1 MAFLFANAVMYAV
14 AHQIYGD
21 PLVLYILGLVLGL
34 ALAIPGIREG
44 APPRPAAGVAREAGV
59 RR

>member
-1 MAFLFANAVMYAV
+1 MYAV